1 MNGRGVFRWIFH
13 DKCSRGNFCSKLEMI
28 SVVLLI
34 LPINL
39 TGILKHWLAVTSFY
53 LHLIVS
59 YFILG
64 HLKPFGSHRPPLEVE
79 TLKYMISPEDFY
91 MEFVAKHKPV
101 VFTGNWYIRSSDLAP
116 LLRGVNFICLPWS
129 VDPMNYKKRVKK
141 WYRGSSFHKGEAW
154 YFFWLVFSRLSSLYL
169 FCG

>member
-1 MNGRGVFRWIFH
+1 
-13 DKCSRGNFCSKLEMI
+13 MI

-53 LHLIVS
+53 LHLIVLC
-59 YFILG
+59 FILG

-79 TLKYMISPEDFY
+79 TMKYMISPEDFY

-101 VFTGNWYIRSSDLAP
+101 VFTGN
-116 LLRGVNFICLPWS
+116 
-129 VDPMNYKKRVKK
+129 
-141 WYRGSSFHKGEAW
+141 
-154 YFFWLVFSRLSSLYL
+154 
-169 FCG
+169 